1 MRKTLKTLLLA
12 LLLCAAYAYPQTTD
26 ELNKFRL
33 AQIYVQQGDY
43 ESAIKLYEQLYKVN
57 PDNYSYFDGLRN
69 CYLQVKQYDK
79 AIAIVQGKLQKHPS
93 DVNLIAMLGDMYYK
107 AGKETDAYALWEKTI
122 QTDEKNP
129 NIYKLVTN
137 HLIENRLFDKAIELF
152 LRGRKAIGNPDLFVT
167 DLAMVYAITMDFKA
181 ATKEYLKLLKQD
193 PNQLSYIQMRL
204 ASFTERQEGLKIATE
219 VVKEEAESNE
229 ENISFQ
235 YLLAWLYFE
244 AKNYEGAYTV
254 YQAIDKIRGGNG
266 LEIFT
271 FAERAFRERA
281 YEAAS
286 RAYKEVV
293 ENYSKIPMLPN
304 AKFGYARSIEELANL
319 KSGLDFEATA
329 TQPTSSAQ
337 YPATEAIP
345 KYKGAIA
352 IYEDLA
358 QRYSHTEWFAEAW
371 YRIGIIKFEKF
382 FDLDGALAAFEQVLK
397 QSLQRSISLDATFKI
412 GDVFVAQ
419 GKLSDARGKYQI
431 VLNSPA
437 ANSEYK
443 DKAKFKLAEI
453 DYFEGKFDDA
463 LPKLDEI
470 TKNVSA
476 NYTND
481 ALALQIF
488 IQDNRIPEAAL
499 KEFAHAEFLV
509 RQKKF
514 SEAIAIFENIKR
526 SFPTSP
532 LVDESLM
539 KIGDLWNQMQQ
550 YNQALMV
557 YQELLEKYNDS
568 MWVDKAQMSIA
579 EVYQFGLKD
588 KQKALKA
595 YEKLL
600 KDYPNSIYFAE
611 ARKRIRELRG
621 DNL

>member
-1 MRKTLKTLLLA
+1 
-12 LLLCAAYAYPQTTD
+12 
-26 ELNKFRL
+26 
-33 AQIYVQQGDY
+33 
-43 ESAIKLYEQLYKVN
+43 
-57 PDNYSYFDGLRN
+57 
-69 CYLQVKQYDK
+69 
-79 AIAIVQGKLQKHPS
+79 
-93 DVNLIAMLGDMYYK
+93 
-107 AGKETDAYALWEKTI
+107 
-122 QTDEKNP
+122 
-129 NIYKLVTN
+129 
-137 HLIENRLFDKAIELF
+137 
-152 LRGRKAIGNPDLFVT
+152 
-167 DLAMVYAITMDFKA
+167 
-181 ATKEYLKLLKQD
+181 
-193 PNQLSYIQMRL
+193 
-204 ASFTERQEGLKIATE
+204 
-219 VVKEEAESNE
+219 
-229 ENISFQ
+229 
-235 YLLAWLYFE
+235 
-244 AKNYEGAYTV
+244 
-254 YQAIDKIRGGNG
+254 
-266 LEIFT
+266 
-271 FAERAFRERA
+271 
-281 YEAAS
+281 
-286 RAYKEVV
+286 
-293 ENYSKIPMLPN
+293 
-304 AKFGYARSIEELANL
+304 
-319 KSGLDFEATA
+319 
-329 TQPTSSAQ
+329 
-337 YPATEAIP
+337 
-345 KYKGAIA
+345 
-352 IYEDLA
+352 
-358 QRYSHTEWFAEAW
+358 
-371 YRIGIIKFEKF
+371 
-382 FDLDGALAAFEQVLK
+382 
-397 QSLQRSISLDATFKI
+397 
-412 GDVFVAQ
+412 VFVAQ

-443 DKAKFKLAEI
+443 DKAKFKLVEI

-621 DNL
+621 DNLWVGMINESPLENVKIISYIWTW